1 MTNSNFAKYFL
12 TIILLLG
19 ITDIQQYVGISL
31 YDEQKYILFILTSL
45 AIAFPIFWIPL
56 FLCGIAGAIFYP
68 YLEEVANYEKM
79 LMYSLTFPLCLFVIL
94 GSLKTNGKSFTGLL
108 TAFLLLPLFY
118 NSTGQ
123 KYFDILAFIVI
134 DSTAMMGIVMNIIT
148 NIVFIFVAIGIVIIN
163 TGLVNIII
171 QYILRYIKS
180 PARVAILSS
189 AVFGSISGSAVANVM
204 STGQITI
211 PLMIKCGYP
220 KRLAAAYESV
230 ASTGGQLLPPIM
242 GAAAFLMAE
251 LLQVS
256 YWEVVYYASLPSII
270 FYLLLLIKSPKGN
283 IDEGFK
289 KEKLQWPK
297 LKSIMLKVAD
307 TMHGMILLGAGI
319 GLMIGIMEQTGLIYF
334 ITNFLFQ
341 LSSGNSIILL
351 FLTAVLC
358 IILGMGMPT
367 GAAYVIVAIIT
378 APSLIEA
385 GFTEIWA
392 HMFILYF
399 SVLSMLTPP
408 VAIASFA
415 AAKLTDSNPITT
427 SLTSMYIAWPL
438 YIMPFIFVW
447 F

>member
-31 YDEQKYILFILTSL
+31 YDEQKYILYILTSL

-56 FLCGIAGAIFYP
+56 FLCGIAGAVSFP

-256 YWEVVYYASLPSII
+256 YWEVVYYASLPAII

-289 KEKLQWPK
+289 KEK
-297 LKSIMLKVAD
+297 
-307 TMHGMILLGAGI
+307 
-319 GLMIGIMEQTGLIYF
+319 
-334 ITNFLFQ
+334 
-341 LSSGNSIILL
+341 
-351 FLTAVLC
+351 
-358 IILGMGMPT
+358 
-367 GAAYVIVAIIT
+367 
-378 APSLIEA
+378 
-385 GFTEIWA
+385 
-392 HMFILYF
+392 
-399 SVLSMLTPP
+399 
-408 VAIASFA
+408 
-415 AAKLTDSNPITT
+415 
-427 SLTSMYIAWPL
+427 
-438 YIMPFIFVW
+438 
-447 F
+447 

>member
-1 MTNSNFAKYFL
+1 MTSSNYAKYFL
-12 TIILLLG
+12 TLALLLG
-19 ITDIQQYVGISL
+19 IADLQQYVGVPL
-31 YDEQKYILFILTSL
+31 YDEQKYILFIIASL
-45 AIAFPIFWIPL
+45 AIAFPKFWIPL
-56 FLCGIAGAIFYP
+56 LLCSIAGAICYP
-68 YLEEVANYEKM
+68 YLEEIANYEKL

-94 GSLKTNGKSFTGLL
+94 GNIKTNGKSFTGLL

-123 KYFDILAFIVI
+123 KYLDILAFIVI
-134 DSTAMMGIVMNIIT
+134 DNTAMMGMVMNIIT
-148 NIVFIFVAIGIVIIN
+148 NIVFIFITIGIVIIN

-251 LLQVS
+251 LLQIS
-256 YWEVVYYASLPSII
+256 YWDVVYYATLPAII
-270 FYLLLLIKSPKGN
+270 FYLLLLIKAPKGN
-283 IDEGFK
+283 IEGEFT
-289 KEKLQWPK
+289 KEKIQWPA
-297 LKSIMLKVAD
+297 LKSTMLKIAD
-307 TMHGMILLGAGI
+307 TMHGLILLGAGI
-319 GLMIGIMEQTGLIYF
+319 GLMIGIMEQTGLIYL

-341 LSSGNSIILL
+341 LASGNSIILL
-351 FLTAVLC
+351 LLTSVLC

-392 HMFILYF
+392 HMFVLYF

-415 AAKLTDSNPITT
+415 AAKITNTNPITT
-427 SLTSMYIAWPL
+427 SLTSMYVAWPL
-438 YIMPFIFVW
+438 YILPFIFVW